1 MADTTTG
8 RKDPLPAPDATGVEA
23 LLSLIRTL
31 RSPAGCPW
39 DRAQGRKDL
48 GRYLINEAYEVL
60 DALAEDRP
68 AAVREELG
76 DLLFQILFLV
86 VLAEEEGSFGL
97 ADVTAE
103 VSAKMIRRHPHVFG
117 DVTVR
122 DAAEV
127 KFNWEEIKKGEKGEA
142 GEKRGLLDGIPRS
155 LPALRKAQEAG
166 RRAARAGFDWTG
178 TEGVLEKIREETREL
193 EEALAAGSKERTGEE
208 IGDLLFSVVNLARH
222 VSVDA
227 EDALGTTVRKFR
239 HRFRYIEQELGRRGR
254 PLAAATLEE
263 MDRLWEESKNLST
276 PPDRPENE
284 GAGGDSA
291 A

>member
-8 RKDPLPAPDATGVEA
+8 RKEPFPAPDTTGVEG

-31 RSPAGCPW
+31 RSPTGCPW

-68 AAVREELG
+68 EALREELG

-86 VLAEEEGSFGL
+86 ILAEEEGSFGL
-97 ADVTAE
+97 ADVAAE

-127 KFNWEEIKKGEKGEA
+127 KSNWEEIKEGEKGGA

-155 LPALRKAQEAG
+155 LPALRKAQEVG
-166 RRAARAGFDWTG
+166 RRAARVGFDWTG

-227 EDALGTTVRKFR
+227 EDTLGATVREFR
-239 HRFRYIEQELGRRGR
+239 RRFCYIEQELGRRGR

-276 PPDRPENE
+276 PPDRTENE
-284 GAGGDSA
+284 GTDGDSVA
-291 A
+291 